1 VFLSRRDKELKINH
15 PHIKIEKNFID
26 GVKKEGLE

>member
-1 VFLSRRDKELKINH
+1 LKINH
-15 PHIKIEKNFID
+15 QHIKIEKNFID